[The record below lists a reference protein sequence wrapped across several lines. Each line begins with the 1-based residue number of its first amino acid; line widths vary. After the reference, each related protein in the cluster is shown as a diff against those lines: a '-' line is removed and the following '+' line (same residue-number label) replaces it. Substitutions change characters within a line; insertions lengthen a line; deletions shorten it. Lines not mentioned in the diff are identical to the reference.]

1 MPNGWVKCPRCE
13 LNYIREGEEYCEVCK
28 AELRKG
34 PELIF
39 AIDDEDVE
47 ETMDL
52 CPRCHHNYIK
62 DGESMCEECR
72 KELEREP
79 DEADDETWKEYRLG
93 MRFAFRR
100 DLIRDFDDSVI
111 SLKAFAK
118 GNSYGDF
125 LESFETSVEF
135 LDEMERN
142 NNFDLSVR

>member
-79 DEADDETWKEYRLG
+79 DEADDETWKEYL
-93 MRFAFRR
+93 
-100 DLIRDFDDSVI
+100 DDEHFKRVSLNEVANTIVEMIASVAEAQEDSEPVI
-111 SLKAFAK
+111 VADPAIKTNEN
-118 GNSYGDF
+118 G
-125 LESFETSVEF
+125 EIIW
-135 LDEMERN
+135 
-142 NNFDLSVR
+142 